1 MFSNKSI
8 NIYSVSLAISIV
20 YFYWVGKFYI
30 QFVCHG
36 SIFLAI
42 VTSSYYYNVHEKL
55 SQCSF
60 EEITVQKKG
69 NTVQISYFIK
79 FAQKSNLVPRAIS
92 GEGANQQY
100 VFLVFQD

>member
-8 NIYSVSLAISIV
+8 NIYNVSLAISIV

-42 VTSSYYYNVHEKL
+42 VTSS
-55 SQCSF
+55 
-60 EEITVQKKG
+60 
-69 NTVQISYFIK
+69 
-79 FAQKSNLVPRAIS
+79 SNIVDVL
-92 GEGANQQY
+92 GHKY
-100 VFLVFQD
+100 VFGPFQTHFYPRCARAKISLSRVKNIFMPANINFIVILL